1 MLQGLA
7 EREENMS
14 NEKMKQEMLE
24 AIQAG
29 ETALFSLRDVEK
41 KLHGAR
47 NWGIVDMLGG
57 GFLTDLIK
65 HSNMRDASAYM
76 EDAKQKLMVF
86 QRELKDVQL
95 HYDLKMEISSFL
107 TFADFFFDGLI
118 ADYLMQ
124 TKIAD
129 ARDEVEN
136 AIDQVQQVL
145 TELRAQYDRV

>member
-145 TELRAQYDRV
+145 TELRVQYDRI